1 LYAERELIKEIYI
14 DNRAE
19 WNAIVR
25 SFIDYDVY
33 YLAEYVEAF
42 ELHGDGIPTLF
53 YFSCDDL
60 RVMNVVMKR
69 DISQCEYLADVLERD
84 RLLHVSPPYG

>member
-1 LYAERELIKEIYI
+1 LIKEIYI

-53 YFSCDDL
+53 VCLICHAAKLIKSKEFFVFPRSCL
-60 RVMNVVMKR
+60 PK
-69 DISQCEYLADVLERD
+69 YD
-84 RLLHVSPPYG
+84 RTT